1 LSNGCIVTAATAK
14 YLMIALLLGAPAV
27 CPAQLVNGDFATG
40 DFTGWTIFTDPGGD
54 TGATAVVP
62 FDITGTGLAA
72 NSAQFQVGATN
83 LAGTGVGLGG
93 GISQDVTLLAGYYQ
107 IQADI
112 AAYNPDTGLN
122 YDAGNFELT
131 VDGNL
136 VATNFLGFINAK
148 QTLRSNLD
156 ATVMLSAGTH
166 EIAIAMR
173 RPWLSGDPPG
183 TPDQYLDYITL
194 SGLLVS
200 EPLNCQRCGAVMV
213 LTWTNQAFSL
223 QVAPAVTGVFTN
235 LPGASSPYTN
245 ALCGAGQYFRL
256 MAN

>member
-1 LSNGCIVTAATAK
+1 MIAAIAK
-14 YLMIALLLGAPAV
+14 YLMIVLLLGVAAV

-40 DFTGWTIFTDPGGD
+40 DFSGWTVFTDPGGD
-54 TGATAVVP
+54 TGGAAVVL
-62 FDITGTGLAA
+62 FDITGTGTAA

-83 LAGTGVGLGG
+83 FSGTGVGLGG
-93 GISQDVTLLAGYYQ
+93 GISQDVTLAAGYYQ

-131 VDGNL
+131 VDGTL
-136 VATNFLGFINAK
+136 VATNFLGLINAQ
-148 QTLRSNLD
+148 QTLRSNLE
-156 ATVMLSAGTH
+156 ATMLLSAGTH

-183 TPDQYLDYITL
+183 TPDQHLDYITL
-194 SGLLVS
+194 RALWVS
-200 EPLNCQRCGAVMV
+200 EPLNCQRCGPVMV

-223 QVAPAVTGVFTN
+223 QAAPAVNGGFTN
-235 LPGASSPYTN
+235 IPGAANPYTKV
-245 ALCGAGQYFRL
+245 LSGPGQFFRL
-256 MAN
+256 IAN